1 MSDYNVID
9 TAVERIMKESFIQY
23 SMAVIVSRAL
33 PDVRDGLKPVHR
45 RILYTMYENGLTP
58 DQPYRKCAD
67 TVGSVLGKYH
77 PHGDASVYDALVR
90 LAQSFSLRYPLV
102 DGHGNF
108 GSVDGDPPAA
118 YRYTEAKMAKMSMNM
133 LTDINKNTVDFQ
145 SNYDDRLKEPVVLPS
160 RFPNLLCNGSTGSA
174 VGMATNIPPHNLHE
188 IIEGMK
194 CVMKNP
200 DCSLDELMEHVKGP
214 DFPTGGI
221 IMGRAGIR
229 AAYATGRGKI
239 TLRSQTSIEEI
250 NGRNCIIVTEI
261 PYMVNKARLCVSIAD
276 LVKDKRIDGIHDL
289 NDESGKDGI
298 RIVIKLTKDA
308 NPQVVLNKLF
318 SYTQLQDTVGVNMLA
333 LVNGI
338 PKILTLK
345 ECLEQYIDFQ
355 VDVIRRRTQF
365 DLKKAKEREHILQ
378 GLVIA
383 LDNIDEVVEILR
395 SSKTIAEGKQ
405 RLMDRFDLTEIQADH
420 IVNMTLGK
428 LTGMERQKLLDE
440 LAELKIKIADLE
452 DILANHQRVL
462 DIIIEE
468 VEAIQEKFGDE
479 RRTRIENV
487 SGEVDIEDLIPE
499 EESFV
504 TYTKGGYIKR
514 TPISEYHAQKRGG
527 KGVTGMKQREDDYV
541 EEMYTCSTHDFML
554 FISNKGIMYKLKCYE
569 LPEGSKAS
577 RGTNI
582 VNILPLEN
590 DEKIAAMIKT
600 DSFEDGKFI
609 VMVTKNG
616 KIKRTPLSSYKNV
629 RKNGLRA
636 IGLDE
641 GDEIEGVRMTSGK
654 NQLIVATH
662 NGYAIRVNET
672 DIREMSRTAHG
683 VRAIKLREGD
693 YVVSM
698 ARVRD
703 GAAVLTVAEN
713 GLGRRV
719 ALENYRVQRRGGYGM
734 MNYKNGDVC
743 GIKVVDDEDDIIMI
757 STDGVVIRI
766 RACDISVMGRYS
778 KGVRLMRVSEDG
790 KVVAFTRTEHEEDA
804 EITEVEQAS
813 AEDIAQ
819 AAEEEA
825 NEVVTE
831 DVAPDDEDAA
841 DDGNDEE
848 DEISE
853 DDGDEE

>member
-9 TAVERIMKESFIQY
+9 TDVERIMKESFIQY

-160 RFPNLLCNGSTGSA
+160 RFPNLLCNGSTGIA

-194 CVMKNP
+194 CVMRNP
-200 DCSLDELMEHVKGP
+200 DCTLDELMEHVKGP

-229 AAYATGRGKI
+229 AAYGTGKGKI

-276 LVKDKRIDGIHDL
+276 LVKEKRIDGIHDL
-289 NDESGKDGI
+289 NDESGKDGM
-298 RIVIKLTKDA
+298 RIVIKLKKDA

-355 VDVIRRRTQF
+355 VDVIRRRTEF

-405 RLMDRFDLTEIQADH
+405 RLMERFDLTEVQADH

-582 VNILPLEN
+582 VNILPLES

-600 DSFEDGKFI
+600 DSFDEGRFI

-719 ALENYRVQRRGGYGM
+719 ALESYRVQRRGGYGM
-734 MNYKNGDVC
+734 TNYKNGNVC

-766 RACDISVMGRYS
+766 RACDISIMSRYS

-831 DVAPDDEDAA
+831 DVEPDDEDIV
-841 DDGNDEE
+841 DDGND
-848 DEISE
+848 D
-853 DDGDEE
+853 DEE